1 MSRTTLNFRTSDGDV
16 IEAERRM
23 NNSTSNEATEVNSET
38 ISINTTITA
47 NNNNNFPH
55 NITDEEYL
63 AVYAG
68 VVSIFVVVSFAYPA
82 HFYHVCTSASI
93 RKVRITKMLVK
104 YVK

>member
-1 MSRTTLNFRTSDGDV
+1 MSQTTLNFRTSDGDV

-23 NNSTSNEATEVNSET
+23 NNSTSNETTEVNSET
-38 ISINTTITA
+38 ISINTTNTA

>member
-38 ISINTTITA
+38 ISINTTNTA